1 MVSRLILLSSLGIIS
16 AWQDTAIL
24 FLSRHGS
31 SVCPPLA
38 PFYSKPKKYS
48 SGSHPWV
55 IQCDCFR
62 LWKANRNFMQPPT
75 HSEAL
80 TSHSSDRRTR
90 LRFDMSFPVL
100 LRAIGD
106 PWKAGESKNIGVKGA
121 FILTSNPFLLSAGV
135 ECVLRLPPQVTKA
148 NRPLMIRF
156 IGTVLRCQSGRE
168 RDFSFGI
175 ALESHDYRYLPVEE
189 AARFDTIFEE
199 ISTTAKE

>member
-1 MVSRLILLSSLGIIS
+1 
-16 AWQDTAIL
+16 
-24 FLSRHGS
+24 
-31 SVCPPLA
+31 
-38 PFYSKPKKYS
+38 
-48 SGSHPWV
+48 
-55 IQCDCFR
+55 
-62 LWKANRNFMQPPT
+62 
-75 HSEAL
+75 
-80 TSHSSDRRTR
+80 
-90 LRFDMSFPVL
+90 MSFPVL

-106 PWKAGESKNIGVKGA
+106 TWNAGESKNIGVKGA